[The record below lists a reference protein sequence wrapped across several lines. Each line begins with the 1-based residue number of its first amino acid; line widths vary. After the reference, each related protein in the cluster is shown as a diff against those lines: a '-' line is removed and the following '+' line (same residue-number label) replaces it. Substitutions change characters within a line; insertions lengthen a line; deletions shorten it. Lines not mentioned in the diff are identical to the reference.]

1 MKNCWN
7 LKLSKIVTA
16 IIIVCP
22 LLSLAQFSPPEVK
35 FPNGETYLYPVNP
48 GRPGSLAGTMG
59 ELRGTHFHS
68 GIDIRTNNMIGIP
81 ILASKSGYIS
91 RVTVGPSGYG
101 NVMYITHR
109 DGNTTLYAHLDK
121 FLGPIAEYV
130 LQEQYKA
137 KSSAIDLHLG
147 EQQFPVKRGDTVALS
162 GNSGSSSGPHLHYDI
177 RDPNN
182 YALNPLLVEGFPEIV
197 DNLPPAVEKI
207 ALRTLDMH
215 SRINDQFGRFEFYAQ
230 RIGNNFTLPVPILAN
245 GNIGIEI
252 LAKDKLAPKSPFYGG
267 VNDIEVQVD
276 SQLVFK
282 QDIDKINIAE
292 TRGIF
297 TLMDFKTM
305 RLRGSR
311 FYKLY
316 LDDGNDLKF
325 YDKSPG
331 NGKIK
336 VNPTRESAIKITMK
350 DSHGNSSHVSFKFM
364 PTPVNKDVRLLEPM
378 KKPIEYDIIENTMM
392 ISAQP
397 CLTDSNRAVMYSKHE
412 QKKIEP
418 TYFNVFRV
426 VYLIDLRKEIP
437 DSVVLCGNNI
447 TTHISAVVP
456 SVKEYNYYSDLMDI
470 QFPEYS
476 VYDTIYLTTFH
487 GKKPDG
493 SEIFNIGTRTYPL
506 NKSIN
511 VTLRPETKYNWDK
524 SFGVYRLAG
533 KGFTYL
539 GGVWENGGIHFSTR
553 EFGDFI
559 IQQDVNP
566 PTIYPVA
573 VNNYIARFKIRDSLS
588 GVDKFEANVNGKWL
602 LMHYDAKTATI
613 WSEKMNK
620 TEVMKGIFTL
630 TVTDNAGNIAT
641 YTKKLP

>member
-1 MKNCWN
+1 
-7 LKLSKIVTA
+7 
-16 IIIVCP
+16 
-22 LLSLAQFSPPEVK
+22 
-35 FPNGETYLYPVNP
+35 
-48 GRPGSLAGTMG
+48 
-59 ELRGTHFHS
+59 
-68 GIDIRTNNMIGIP
+68 
-81 ILASKSGYIS
+81 
-91 RVTVGPSGYG
+91 
-101 NVMYITHR
+101 
-109 DGNTTLYAHLDK
+109 
-121 FLGPIAEYV
+121 
-130 LQEQYKA
+130 
-137 KSSAIDLHLG
+137 
-147 EQQFPVKRGDTVALS
+147 
-162 GNSGSSSGPHLHYDI
+162 
-177 RDPNN
+177 
-182 YALNPLLVEGFPEIV
+182 
-197 DNLPPAVEKI
+197 
-207 ALRTLDMH
+207 
-215 SRINDQFGRFEFYAQ
+215 
-230 RIGNNFTLPVPILAN
+230 
-245 GNIGIEI
+245 
-252 LAKDKLAPKSPFYGG
+252 
-267 VNDIEVQVD
+267 
-276 SQLVFK
+276 
-282 QDIDKINIAE
+282 
-292 TRGIF
+292 
-297 TLMDFKTM
+297 
-305 RLRGSR
+305 
-311 FYKLY
+311 
-316 LDDGNDLKF
+316 
-325 YDKSPG
+325 
-331 NGKIK
+331 
-336 VNPTRESAIKITMK
+336 
-350 DSHGNSSHVSFKFM
+350 
-364 PTPVNKDVRLLEPM
+364 
-378 KKPIEYDIIENTMM
+378 
-392 ISAQP
+392 
-397 CLTDSNRAVMYSKHE
+397 VMYSKHE